1 MNGIWPITP
10 EPEGSI
16 LNGSHLL
23 AQGAA
28 DALSPVTKFLEGIYS
43 QVGTFVPSLI
53 GAIAILILGWI
64 VASMVAAG
72 VKGLL
77 QSTNIDN
84 QIANWVAGQ
93 QEGARKPPIEKWAG
107 TTVYWVIMAFVIVAF
122 LRALNLEVVSGP
134 LNRFLEQI
142 FEYLPRVG
150 GAALL
155 LGIAWAM
162 ATVSKVVVT
171 RLLQPFNLDD
181 RLAQQTGT
189 GEKGPFLLN
198 ETLANAL
205 YWFIFLFFLPSI
217 LGALQLE
224 GPLEPVQNLLDDIL
238 SALPKILTAVIIG
251 AIGWLIARIVRG
263 IVTNLLAATGT
274 DQLGTRIGLTRTEGG
289 MSLSGLIGT
298 VVYVLVL
305 IPTAIAAL
313 NALDIEAISAP
324 AVSMLEQILNTIP
337 QIFTAGLI
345 FVVFYVIGRFV
356 SELVSNVL
364 SSIGFDNLF
373 EWLGLPSMS
382 TPRDESS
389 EEAGNILQSRTP
401 SEIAG
406 TISLVGIMLFAAVAA
421 TEVLQ
426 LEGLTDISE
435 GILTGAGSVLVGV
448 LVFGVGLY
456 LANLA
461 FSLIASS
468 GGSQV
473 KILGNAARISII
485 ALVGAM
491 ALQQMGIATDIVN
504 LAFGLL
510 LGAIAV
516 AVAVAFGWGGRDVA
530 GELLREWLA
539 NFQQQKNKE

>member
-10 EPEGSI
+10 EPEGI

-23 AQGAA
+23 AQGATG
-28 DALSPVTKFLEGIYS
+28 ALSPLTKFFEGIFS
-43 QVGTFVPSLI
+43 RVGEFIPSLV

-64 VASMVAAG
+64 VATVVAG
-72 VKGLL
+72 GIKGLL
-77 QSTNIDN
+77 QRTNIDN
-84 QIANWVAGQ
+84 QIANWVTGQ
-93 QEGARKPPIEKWAG
+93 REGASKPPIEQWAS
-107 TTVYWVIMAFVIVAF
+107 TAVYWLIMAFVLVAF
-122 LRALNLEVVSGP
+122 LQALNLQGVSGP
-134 LNRFLEQI
+134 LDSFLEQI
-142 FEYLPRVG
+142 FRYLPKVG

-155 LGIAWAM
+155 LALAWLM
-162 ATVSKVVVT
+162 ATIAKIVVT

-181 RLAQQTGT
+181 RLAQQTGNT
-189 GEKGPFLLN
+189 GGSPFLLN

-274 DQLGTRIGLTRTEGG
+274 DQLGTKIGLTRTEGG

-298 VVYVLVL
+298 IVYVLVL

-356 SELVSNVL
+356 SELVTNVL
-364 SSIGFDNLF
+364 ASVGFNNLF
-373 EWLGLPSMS
+373 EWLGLPSMPAS
-382 TPRDESS
+382 DS
-389 EEAGNILQSRTP
+389 EEEGNILQGRTP

-435 GILTGAGSVLVGV
+435 GILSGAGSVLVGV

-468 GGSQV
+468 GGSQA